1 MHVTKTLQFRL
12 QSKFTHEVIRCKQDQ
27 NVLTF
32 LLCLPDC
39 QRNDIP
45 FTKILKSAL
54 KTSYSSG
61 SIVRV
66 NCETGHVGLL
76 KLSCQNGTWTKE
88 GGRECKKKPCG
99 HPGDTPNGDFELVG
113 DTEFVFGARVEYTCR
128 TGYIMASRVNTRI
141 CRTQGWDN
149 TIPICEVVR
158 CPPIET
164 PEFVIASGN
173 TEDAS
178 YDDVINFECSN
189 NLMLT
194 GPKDIHCKED
204 GTWSAP
210 VPKCKAIECKPPK
223 LLHGE
228 IIELKSIYKE
238 NEVLKYECEKTHKK
252 RQGIPKCLR
261 NGWSITPQCEE
272 IHCSLGPATIGIE
285 RTNPEGKNLFKAEE
299 SVEVICAKNYWLSVV
314 KKTSGW
320 IKCKDDG
327 HWESPPAC
335 EDIGCEIPYD
345 QHVYWPEYTFSADRR
360 LGVTKSYSCQSGYK
374 RAAKMAE
381 CTMDGWIPNPLCIE
395 KGCLAPTI
403 ENTKPLTNPKH
414 KYKLYESVQYQCL
427 PGYEPERFSIT
438 CNWNEQWDNMKS
450 CTAKQGTLLPCNSF
464 RFTHGFMHY
473 LESDPQWVSYSCDQG
488 YKPIEEGWWGQKSC
502 RQGFVDS
509 KPQCIRSDSCVGLPK
524 IPHAKPSQTDKV
536 FENGAWGNLNC
547 DCGFRI
553 NPYHIQCVEGQWKPL
568 PQCERMCGHPPRVEN
583 AVVLYI
589 DRQEWDRVTYRC
601 RDGFT
606 MKGPETIYCS
616 NSDWRTT
623 PRCELDTNTCG
634 RPTDEIN
641 NATIKDTS
649 NVEDYYLY
657 VNTVE
662 YKCSEGFKFKRT
674 KFARCSQGNW
684 IYPTCIPSTPSNPD
698 REEDVSQPDR
708 ESSTVRATDTPE
720 ESPRTGACG
729 SPSPIKDAVQEFKDK
744 YEDGEKA
751 TYECPAYYV
760 KDGDPHLTCRQ
771 GRWRGKGECLEP
783 CTVDVHDM
791 DPRNIQLQI
800 GDRRKMYSRHGD
812 HITFK
817 CQKRYKHDGLVPLR
831 QICQNGQMNLPRCV

>member
-1 MHVTKTLQFRL
+1 MQVVVKSLIFA
-12 QSKFTHEVIRCKQDQ
+12 
-27 NVLTF
+27 
-32 LLCLPDC
+32 CLVCYITSENDC

-210 VPKCKAIECKPPK
+210 VPKCK
-223 LLHGE
+223 
-228 IIELKSIYKE
+228 
-238 NEVLKYECEKTHKK
+238 
-252 RQGIPKCLR
+252 
-261 NGWSITPQCEE
+261 E

-568 PQCERMCGHPPRVEN
+568 PQCE
-583 AVVLYI
+583 
-589 DRQEWDRVTYRC
+589 T
-601 RDGFT
+601 
-606 MKGPETIYCS
+606 
-616 NSDWRTT
+616 
-623 PRCELDTNTCG
+623 
-634 RPTDEIN
+634 
-641 NATIKDTS
+641 
-649 NVEDYYLY
+649 
-657 VNTVE
+657 
-662 YKCSEGFKFKRT
+662 
-674 KFARCSQGNW
+674 
-684 IYPTCIPSTPSNPD
+684 STPSNPD

>member
-1 MHVTKTLQFRL
+1 MQVVVKSLIF
-12 QSKFTHEVIRCKQDQ
+12 DQ

-238 NEVLKYECEKTHKK
+238 NEILKYECEKTHKK

-314 KKTSGW
+314 KKPSGW
-320 IKCKDDG
+320 IKCKDNG

-345 QHVYWPEYTFSADRR
+345 QHVYYPEYTFSADRR

-374 RAAKMAE
+374 RAAERAE
-381 CTMDGWIPNPLCIE
+381 CTMDGWVPNPLCIE

-414 KYKLYESVQYQCL
+414 KYKIYETVRYQCL
-427 PGYEPERFSIT
+427 PGYEPERFSIN

-450 CTAKQGTLLPCNSF
+450 CTGKNPFINKLDRYLVIFGGVLPFIYFTFIIFSQHNFRKANHCTLLPCNSF

-473 LESDPQWVSYSCDQG
+473 LDSDPPSQWVSYSCDQG

-509 KPQCIRSDSCVGLPK
+509 KPQCIRDCVGLPK

-536 FENGAWGNLNC
+536 FENGAWEYLNC
-547 DCGFRI
+547 DYGFRI
-553 NPYHIQCVEGQWKPL
+553 NPDYTQCVEGQWKPL
-568 PQCERMCGHPPRVEN
+568 PQCKSKSRMCGHPPRVEN

-589 DRQEWDRVTYRC
+589 DRQEWNRVTYRC

-606 MKGPETIYCS
+606 MTGQETIYCT
-616 NSDWRTT
+616 NSEWSTT
-623 PRCELDTNTCG
+623 PRCDCEYMKFPALFLVLKIKMNIVLLTMACKTSSQHDAPTTMFYSGNGVTVLLFCHRVRFAV
-634 RPTDEIN
+634 RPKYPKLVTYAHDAQSMGYVF
-641 NATIKDTS
+641 NAKPW
-649 NVEDYYLY
+649 
-657 VNTVE
+657 
-662 YKCSEGFKFKRT
+662 FKLHNLI
-674 KFARCSQGNW
+674 SDLSW
-684 IYPTCIPSTPSNPD
+684 
-698 REEDVSQPDR
+698 
-708 ESSTVRATDTPE
+708 SS
-720 ESPRTGACG
+720 
-729 SPSPIKDAVQEFKDK
+729 
-744 YEDGEKA
+744 
-751 TYECPAYYV
+751 
-760 KDGDPHLTCRQ
+760 
-771 GRWRGKGECLEP
+771 
-783 CTVDVHDM
+783 
-791 DPRNIQLQI
+791 
-800 GDRRKMYSRHGD
+800 
-812 HITFK
+812 
-817 CQKRYKHDGLVPLR
+817 
-831 QICQNGQMNLPRCV
+831 